1 MSRERVCMVALYKTI
16 TQTHTYIKKHSVN
29 DHNFAAKVNDAGRE
43 LLILGKL
50 WCQKPSHNGGKKLTW
65 NKPVLIIVK
74 K

>member
-50 WCQKPSHNGGKKLTW
+50 
-65 NKPVLIIVK
+65 
-74 K
+74 